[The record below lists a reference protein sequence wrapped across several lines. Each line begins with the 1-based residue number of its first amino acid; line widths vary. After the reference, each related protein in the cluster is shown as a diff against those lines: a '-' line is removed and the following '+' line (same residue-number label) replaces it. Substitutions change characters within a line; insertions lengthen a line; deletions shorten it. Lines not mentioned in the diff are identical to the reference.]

1 MRLSDVVIV
10 LVRPSEAGNVG
21 AVCRAM
27 MNMGLSRLR
36 VAAPMEIDG
45 KKTAIE
51 LSKGLNGSIVRS
63 RAVHAGDVWDRA
75 EFFGCLE
82 DAVADCGLVIGTTR
96 RMGQRRKVHSLTP
109 GETAAYIRAWPGT
122 AGDGNERG
130 DGIAP
135 DGRGLVSRAARQG
148 GGTVALVFGN
158 ERTGL
163 EDRELK
169 ICNLAAH
176 IPANDAFPSLN
187 LSHAVQ
193 IFCYELFLALGPDPA
208 SGSGEDGG
216 PTMDVRPAHGGR
228 WVPLDQ
234 QRIAELVRSVTFSL
248 ESLGFYRQPG
258 REEQEQF
265 LQDVFSRA
273 ALTQREAEYMANIFF
288 KAARLGNRQR

>member
-36 VAAPMEIDG
+36 VVVPAVSGEQA
-45 KKTAIE
+45 AIE
-51 LSKGLNGSIVRS
+51 PSRALNGSTVRS
-63 RAVHAGDVWDRA
+63 RAVHAGEVWDKA

-82 DAVADCGLVIGTTR
+82 DATADCGLVIGTTR

-109 GETAAYIRAWPGT
+109 GETAAYIRGWPGT
-122 AGDGNERG
+122 AGNGNEQG

-135 DGRGLVSRAARQG
+135 DGKGVAAREG

-193 IFCYELFLALGPDPA
+193 IFCYELFLALGPDPVA
-208 SGSGEDGG
+208 ASGEDL
-216 PTMDVRPAHGGR
+216 TVDAPAHGGR

-234 QRIAELVRSVTFSL
+234 KRIAELVRSVTSSL

-288 KAARLGNRQR
+288 KAARLGSRQP

>member
-1 MRLSDVVIV
+1 
-10 LVRPSEAGNVG
+10 
-21 AVCRAM
+21 M

-36 VAAPMEIDG
+36 VVVPPVSGA
-45 KKTAIE
+45 
-51 LSKGLNGSIVRS
+51 LNGSTVRA
-63 RAVHAGDVWDRA
+63 RAVHAGEVWDRA
-75 EFFGCLE
+75 EFFGSLE
-82 DAVADCGLVIGTTR
+82 DAAADCGLVIGTTR

-109 GETAAYIRAWPGT
+109 GETAAYIKGWPG
-122 AGDGNERG
+122 ASGGNGGATE
-130 DGIAP
+130 
-135 DGRGLVSRAARQG
+135 QG
-148 GGTVALVFGN
+148 SPVALVFGN

-163 EDRELK
+163 EDRELN

-176 IPANDAFPSLN
+176 IPANEAFPSLN

-208 SGSGEDGG
+208 AGSAAEDG
-216 PTMDVRPAHGGR
+216 PAADTCLTTEAPPAHGGR

-234 QRIAELVRSVTFSL
+234 RRIAELVHSVTNSL

-265 LQDVFSRA
+265 FQDVFSRA

-288 KAARLGNRQR
+288 KAARLGSR

>member
-1 MRLSDVVIV
+1 MILSDVVIV
-10 LVRPSEAGNVG
+10 LSRPSEPGNVG

-36 VAAPMEIDG
+36 VVVPAASEPVSGE
-45 KKTAIE
+45 KAAVE
-51 LSKGLNGSIVRS
+51 PSRVLNGSTVRA
-63 RAVHAGDVWDRA
+63 RAVHAGEVWDRA

-82 DAVADCGLVIGTTR
+82 DAVADCALVIGTTR
-96 RMGQRRKVHSLTP
+96 RMGQRRKIHSLTP
-109 GETAAYIRAWPGT
+109 GETAAYIKGWPLSAGGGENGSGT
-122 AGDGNERG
+122 D
-130 DGIAP
+130 
-135 DGRGLVSRAARQG
+135 QG
-148 GGTVALVFGN
+148 GKAGKEGAVGQGDSGGPVALVFGN

-163 EDRELK
+163 EDRELN

-176 IPANDAFPSLN
+176 IPANEAFPSLN

-193 IFCYELFLALGPDPA
+193 IFCYELFLAMGPDNADAPPA
-208 SGSGEDGG
+208 Y
-216 PTMDVRPAHGGR
+216 GGR

-234 QRIAELVRSVTFSL
+234 RRIAELVHSVTNAL